1 MPSMLLM
8 NTPRAFRP
16 RGRSKGVA
24 TRNPRG
30 GGRSRAG
37 PEACRSVVAKPVGLG
52 PYRAGFARFVF
63 EHPGSPAVVAFSF
76 RAPWT
81 AVTSLSSKSCK
92 RCAPD
97 PPSAS
102 QPSERCTAVPQTATD
117 QNSAA
122 HVVEEALTELC
133 SKPETKRTNSHA
145 FATPPSD
152 DDAQQSSIHPSASRR
167 RDHHTNHNNHHNDPA
182 PAPSERRRREWPRP
196 LLRVRLEPCEVED
209 GLARSVTRSM
219 E

>member
-8 NTPRAFRP
+8 NTPRAFRM

-30 GGRSRAG
+30 GVRSRAG

-97 PPSAS
+97 PPRAQASPASAAQLCRRQRRS
-102 QPSERCTAVPQTATD
+102 NFCTA
-117 QNSAA
+117 
-122 HVVEEALTELC
+122 L
-133 SKPETKRTNSHA
+133 
-145 FATPPSD
+145 
-152 DDAQQSSIHPSASRR
+152 RR
-167 RDHHTNHNNHHNDPA
+167 RSTDGALHKTRNKKDEFSPVRA
-182 PAPSERRRREWPRP
+182 AAERQ
-196 LLRVRLEPCEVED
+196 
-209 GLARSVTRSM
+209 
-219 E
+219 